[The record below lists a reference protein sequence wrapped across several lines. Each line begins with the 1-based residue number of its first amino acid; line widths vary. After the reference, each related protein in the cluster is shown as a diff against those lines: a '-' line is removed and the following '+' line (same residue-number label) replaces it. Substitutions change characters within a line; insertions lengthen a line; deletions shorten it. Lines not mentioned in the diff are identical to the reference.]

1 MDIEYYAQRLLN
13 PFRGIINTVKY
24 QSAEAVSTDGI
35 HWDIYVSNDLLLE
48 DLDAEGSVQ
57 ISDIRYGKWSL
68 AGGLKRG
75 PLYPSDDFKYLEQ
88 QGAVVL
94 EYIQQHHST
103 VPFPL
108 ADNFELWLL
117 DRDATPLV
125 LLDSVTQLQDIGT
138 ERSLTWRAGNLCRKT
153 FKSTVWQDLPTDTA
167 SIDNAAD
174 YLTNFVNSQAGDPPA
189 AQWFE
194 RDAQGDAIGLLG
206 INLDDK
212 LQHRQL
218 PADAFPVALLNHPAT
233 DGLHHQLI
241 NEFINWQAPW
251 LLLLPTLDQQTR
263 SRYELTARQQAL
275 IVEQQFR
282 LYPEIIDK
290 AAINTARVEA
300 MFRNS
305 QIEPEE
311 EEDVLSTW
319 YLELNPSSME

>member
-1 MDIEYYAQRLLN
+1 MAIEYYAQRLLN

-48 DLDAEGSVQ
+48 DLDTEGSVQ

-68 AGGLKRG
+68 ASGLKRG

-94 EYIQQHHST
+94 EYIQQHHEK

-117 DRDATPLV
+117 DRNAMPLV
-125 LLDSVTQLQDIGT
+125 LLDSVTQFQDIDT

-153 FKSTVWQDLPTDTA
+153 FKSDIWKQLSNDSAPL
-167 SIDNAAD
+167 DNAAD
-174 YLTNFVNSQAGDPPA
+174 YLTSFINSQASDPPA

-194 RDAQGDAIGLLG
+194 RDAQGNAKGLLG
-206 INLDDK
+206 INLDDI
-212 LQHRQL
+212 LQTRQL
-218 PADAFPVALLNHPAT
+218 PAEAFPVTLLNHPAT
-233 DGLHHQLI
+233 DGHHHQLI
-241 NEFINWQAPW
+241 DEFINWLAPW

-263 SRYELTARQQAL
+263 SHYENTARQQAL
-275 IVEQQFR
+275 VVEQQFR

-311 EEDVLSTW
+311 EEDILSTW